1 MRRKEWREEEGRA
14 VIPRHQHMSEEQ
26 KTRLRLCRLQQ
37 CWGSVTMRAPRR
49 VMFLQ
54 GLAG

>member
-1 MRRKEWREEEGRA
+1 MRREEWREEEGRA

-49 VMFLQ
+49 VMLLQ